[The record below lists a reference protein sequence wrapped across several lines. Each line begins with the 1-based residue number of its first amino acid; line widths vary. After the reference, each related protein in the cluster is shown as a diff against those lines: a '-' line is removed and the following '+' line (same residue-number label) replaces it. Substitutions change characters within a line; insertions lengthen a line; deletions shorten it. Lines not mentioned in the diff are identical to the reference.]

1 MVDFTAVT
9 DEVLERARFDPAYR
23 RKLMSDNLEVL
34 LAKLNRMRS
43 SGTGKGLDKTAARQ
57 IREGVDM
64 AVKLA
69 ELLQVAKRD
78 NDTSR
83 AA

>member
-23 RKLMSDNLEVL
+23 RKLLSDNLEVL
-34 LAKLNRMRS
+34 LTKLNRMRAAGNS
-43 SGTGKGLDKTAARQ
+43 VDKNAARQ

-64 AVKLA
+64 AVRLA
-69 ELLQVAKRD
+69 ELLQTANHDGDR
-78 NDTSR
+78 SQ